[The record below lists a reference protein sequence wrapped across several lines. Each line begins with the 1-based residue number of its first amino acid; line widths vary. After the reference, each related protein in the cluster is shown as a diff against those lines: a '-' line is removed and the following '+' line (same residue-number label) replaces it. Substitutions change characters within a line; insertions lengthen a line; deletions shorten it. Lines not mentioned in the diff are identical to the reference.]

1 MIQSF
6 SKLRIEG
13 NSSTYK
19 RSFYKNATV
28 AMILHNAE
36 GLNVFDLRLE
46 TRQRCLLLPF
56 LFIFVLDILGS
67 AVQ

>member
-19 RSFYKNATV
+19 RSVYKNATV
-28 AMILHNAE
+28 MILHNAE

-56 LFIFVLDILGS
+56 LFISVLDVSGS